1 MQKKV
6 YILDALRTPF
16 GSFGGSLKDLDVET
30 LASLV
35 IKGIVER
42 SNIRPEEV
50 DQVHL
55 GNANTAESKDVIAPV
70 IARQALL
77 KAGLPVQVISSTV
90 DRACCSGTEAIIRG
104 CNAIQLGEADVVI
117 AGGVQTMSRTPHLV
131 RNARW
136 GVRIGSLELE
146 DCLFQNGY
154 KDYNPVAV
162 DGGEVAV
169 EYGVTR
175 EEQDYWAYT
184 SQLRYQAAEKE
195 GKFKDEIKPVEIKD
209 KKKNTII
216 FERDEFPKPHTTV
229 EKLKELKTIYGS
241 PTITAGNAPGL
252 NDGASAVILVSES
265 KLRELGRVPL
275 AEIVATASIADS
287 PRNIAVAP
295 ALAIKN
301 ALQKTNLTVDD
312 LKVIEINEA
321 FAAVALVSSK
331 ILGDFDEQKVKKVR
345 DKLNVNGGAIAI
357 GHPLGATG
365 ARLVM
370 TMAYELKRLG
380 GGYGIAAICG
390 GLAQGDAVL
399 IHV

>member
-77 KAGLPVQVISSTV
+77 KAGLPVQVVSSTV

-209 KKKNTII
+209 KKKNSIL
-216 FERDEFPKPHTTV
+216 FDRDEFPKPHTTV

-312 LKVIEINEA
+312 LQVIEINEA
-321 FAAVALVSSK
+321 FAAIALVSSK
-331 ILGDFDEQKVKKVR
+331 ILADFDEQKVKKVR